1 MSVVGEEAERRQIT
15 ILFCDLVGSTALS
28 TELEPEDLRDVVRA
42 YQKICAEA
50 VQSFGGHVAQYLG
63 DGLLIYFGFPQT
75 FEDEAHRAVSC
86 GLRVLASMETLNE
99 QLQRERGIRLAVR
112 LGLHTGLVVI
122 GEMGGGDRHERL
134 ALGDAPN
141 LAARIQGLA
150 DPDTLLIS
158 AATHRLVQD
167 RFRCQDFGLHSVKG
181 IEKPVRVFRV
191 LGTAD
196 RDLPETAARRAA
208 VPLVGREE
216 ELDLLSRA
224 WEQAKDGHGQ
234 IALLSGEAGIGKSR
248 LIEIL
253 RRRAG
258 TDGELVEI
266 RASSLHTQTALHP
279 LMVHLREK
287 LGWSE
292 AEVQERLLAAAGRE
306 TVPAAFVSW
315 LVPPNRER
323 PMLLVWEDVHWL
335 DSASLEVLKGL
346 IEALAGTRTL
356 LLLSTRPNFQLPWDL
371 PSSALHL
378 QLERLSPQAAERLI
392 AVLAGGKRLPR
403 ELVRQI
409 VARADGVPLF
419 LEEITRTVLESGL
432 LRKTEDRW
440 ELTGPLPSTAVPAS
454 LHDSLMAR
462 LDRLGTIRSVVQVAA
477 TLGRELTDPMLRSVS
492 EVDEATLA
500 RNLAQLVDA
509 DILRKQGEQYVFR
522 HALIQEVAYGS
533 LLRSRRQELHRRIA
547 EALDRA
553 MPSGTEDAALLA
565 YHWSRA
571 IDPQHPDP
579 ALSSRAVGFL
589 LKAGE
594 RELRLSAY
602 RESLGHLETGLGLLA
617 ALPEGLGRD
626 EQELAIQVLRSMVL
640 KATRGLTSPEV
651 KQVYDRARELC
662 QRLGDRPELAQ
673 VLFGLWTYHLW
684 HGEYER
690 ARELAEDC
698 FELARRSGDSD
709 LLLEAFCAQ
718 SNSLFWLADFP
729 ASLTRARQV
738 LTAFPAEIHEAH
750 RGQYG
755 QDPRMIAYQFT
766 IMILWL
772 ADRTEEA
779 LAAYDSMQAL
789 VDESDHPFSTV
800 IGLLTSLELN
810 RRRNDAAATRQ
821 TAERLIE
828 LAREIGFPNF
838 EVAGRTYLYWALGVS
853 GQAAEVAGPMLHS
866 FRTSVPLVGSVAWA
880 HTALG
885 VAEVCW
891 RAGQTGEAIDLLEEG
906 LAWTRQRH
914 EFAYEAELCCLKG
927 EILSELSVRSLDPL
941 EAARHRAGAEAALR
955 QALHLAG
962 GRWQLLFARRA
973 AGVLAALLEP
983 QGRGEEARAAI
994 AEQQR
999 LAREVRPAV
1008 QRLLDDS
1015 LSIHQGETAPCQSFA
1030 RP

>member
-1 MSVVGEEAERRQIT
+1 LKTDEAERRQIT

-28 TELEPEDLRDVVRA
+28 AELDPEDLREVVQA
-42 YQKICAEA
+42 YQKTCAEA
-50 VQSFGGHVAQYLG
+50 VRSFGGHVAQYLG
-63 DGLLIYFGFPQT
+63 DGLLIYFGFPQA
-75 FEDEAHRAVSC
+75 FEDAAYRAVSC
-86 GLRVLASMETLNE
+86 GLRVLASMEVLNE
-99 QLQRERGIRLAVR
+99 QLQRDRGIRLAVR

-122 GEMGGGDRHERL
+122 GEMGGAGRHERL

-158 AATHRLVQD
+158 AATHGLVRD
-167 RFRCQDFGLHSVKG
+167 RFRCQDLGAQSVKG
-181 IEKPVRVFRV
+181 IERPVRVFRV

-196 RDLPETAARRAA
+196 LRGLPTSAGRAA
-208 VPLVGREE
+208 VPLIGREE
-216 ELDLLSRA
+216 EMDLLSRA

-234 IALLSGEAGIGKSR
+234 VALLSGEAGIGKSR
-248 LIEIL
+248 LIQVL
-253 RRRAG
+253 RERAEAG
-258 TDGELVEI
+258 GELVEL
-266 RASSLHTQTALHP
+266 RGSALHAQTALHP
-279 LMVHLREK
+279 LMEHLNEK

-292 AEVQERLLAAAGRE
+292 AEIQERLLASSNTE
-306 TVPAAFVSW
+306 TIPEAMASW
-315 LVPPNRER
+315 LAAPSRER
-323 PMLLVWEDVHWL
+323 PRLLAWEDVHWL
-335 DSASLEVLKGL
+335 DSSSLEVLKAL
-346 IEALAGTRTL
+346 IERLAGLRIL
-356 LLLSTRPNFQLPWDL
+356 VLLSFRPDFQLPWSI

-378 QLERLSPQAAERLI
+378 RLERLRRQPAEKLI
-392 AVLAGGKRLPR
+392 AAIAGGKRLPR
-403 ELVRQI
+403 ELAHQI

-419 LEEITRTVLESGL
+419 LEELTRTVLESGL
-432 LRKTEDRW
+432 LREADDRW
-440 ELTGPLPSTAVPAS
+440 ELTGPLPSTAVPTS

-477 TLGRELTDPMLRSVS
+477 TLGRELTYPMLRAAS

-500 RNLAQLVDA
+500 RNLAQLVEA
-509 DILRKQGEQYVFR
+509 EILRQEGERYIFR
-522 HALIQEVAYGS
+522 HALIQEVAYSS
-533 LLRSRRQELHRRIA
+533 LLRSKRQELHRRIA
-547 EALDRA
+547 EVLDGA
-553 MPSGTEDAALLA
+553 MPPGAEDAALLA

-579 ALSSRAVGFL
+579 VLSSRAVGFL

-594 RELRLSAY
+594 RGLRLSAY
-602 RESLGHLETGLGLLA
+602 REALGHLEEGLGLLC
-617 ALPEGLGRD
+617 ALPEGPGRD
-626 EQELAIQVLRSMVL
+626 ELELAIQVLRSMVL

-662 QRLGDRPELAQ
+662 RRLGDRPELAQ

-690 ARELAEDC
+690 ARELAEEC

-709 LLLEAFCAQ
+709 LLLEAFCAL
-718 SNSLFWLADFP
+718 SNSLFWLGDFP
-729 ASLTRARQV
+729 ASLARARQV
-738 LTAFPAEIHEAH
+738 LTDFPAEVHEAH

-772 ADRTEEA
+772 AGRPEEA
-779 LAAYDSMQAL
+779 LAAYDSMRAL

-810 RRRNDAAATRQ
+810 RRRDDAAATRR

-828 LAREIGFPNF
+828 LAREMGFPNF
-838 EVAGRTYLYWALGVS
+838 EVAGRHYRYWALAAS

-866 FRTSVPLVGSVAWA
+866 FRTSGPLVGSVAWA
-880 HTALG
+880 HTAAS

-891 RAGQTGEAIDLLEEG
+891 QAGQTGEAVDLLEEG

-914 EFAYEAELCCLKG
+914 ELAYESELCCLKG
-927 EILSELSVRSLDPL
+927 EILSELSGRSHDPL

-962 GRWQLLFARRA
+962 GRWQILFARRA
-973 AGVLAALLEP
+973 AGALAALLERH
-983 QGRGEEARAAI
+983 GRGDEARAAL
-994 AEQQR
+994 AELQR
-999 LAREVRPAV
+999 LTREVPPAV
-1008 QRLLDDS
+1008 QRLL
-1015 LSIHQGETAPCQSFA
+1015 ENT
-1030 RP
+1030 

>member
-1 MSVVGEEAERRQIT
+1 MSVLGEEAERRQIT

-28 TELEPEDLRDVVRA
+28 TELDPEDLREVVRA
-42 YQKICAEA
+42 YQETCAEA
-50 VQSFGGHVAQYLG
+50 VRSFGGHVAQYLG

-75 FEDEAHRAVSC
+75 FEDAAHRAVSC
-86 GLRVLASMETLNE
+86 GLRVLASMEVLNE
-99 QLQRERGIRLAVR
+99 RLQRDRGIRLAVR

-122 GEMGGGDRHERL
+122 GEMGGAGRHERL

-158 AATHRLVQD
+158 AATHGLVQD
-167 RFRCQDFGLHSVKG
+167 RFRCQDLGPHPVKG
-181 IEKPVRVFRV
+181 IERPVRVFRV

-196 RDLPETAARRAA
+196 RDLPGAAARLAA

-216 ELDLLSRA
+216 EMDLLSRA
-224 WEQAKDGHGQ
+224 WEQAKEGHGQ
-234 IALLSGEAGIGKSR
+234 VALLSGEAGIGKSR
-248 LIEIL
+248 LIQIL
-253 RRRAG
+253 RQRAG
-258 TDGELVEI
+258 ADGELVEL
-266 RASSLHTQTALHP
+266 RGSSLHVQTALHP
-279 LMVHLREK
+279 LMEHLREK

-292 AEVQERLLAAAGRE
+292 AEVQERLLAGSSRE
-306 TVPAAFVSW
+306 TVPEALASW
-315 LVPPNRER
+315 LVAPARER
-323 PMLLVWEDVHWL
+323 PVLLVWEDVHWL
-335 DSASLEVLKGL
+335 DSASLEILKRL
-346 IEALAGTRTL
+346 IAGLAGARIL
-356 LLLSTRPNFQLPWDL
+356 LLLSFRPDFQLPWSL
-371 PSSALHL
+371 PLSTLHL
-378 QLERLSPQAAERLI
+378 RLERLSRQAAEKLI
-392 AVLAGGKRLPR
+392 AALAGGKRLPR
-403 ELVRQI
+403 ELTRQI
-409 VARADGVPLF
+409 AVRADGVPLF
-419 LEEITRTVLESGL
+419 LEELTHTVLESGL
-432 LRKTEDRW
+432 LREADDRW
-440 ELTGPLPSTAVPAS
+440 ELTGPLPSTAVPTS

-477 TLGRELTDPMLRSVS
+477 TLGRELTWSMLRAAS
-492 EVDEATLA
+492 EVDDATLA
-500 RNLAQLVDA
+500 RNLAQLVEA
-509 DILRKQGEQYVFR
+509 EILRQEGERYVFR
-522 HALIQEVAYGS
+522 HALLQEVAYSS
-533 LLRSRRQELHRRIA
+533 LLRSKRQELHRRIA

-553 MPSGTEDAALLA
+553 LPLGAEDAGLLA

-571 IDPQHPDP
+571 IDPQRPDP

-589 LKAGE
+589 LEAGE
-594 RELRLSAY
+594 RDLRLSAY
-602 RESLGHLETGLGLLA
+602 REALGHLEGGLELLA
-617 ALPEGLGRD
+617 ALPEGSGRD

-662 QRLGDRPELAQ
+662 QRLGDRPEMAQ

-690 ARELAEDC
+690 ARELAEEC

-709 LLLEAFCAQ
+709 LLLEAFCAL
-718 SNSLFWLADFP
+718 SNSLFWLGDFP
-729 ASLTRARQV
+729 ASLARARQV
-738 LTAFPAEIHEAH
+738 LTGFPAEVHEAH

-772 ADRTEEA
+772 ADRPEEA

-789 VDESDHPFSTV
+789 VDGSDHPFSTV

-810 RRRNDAAATRQ
+810 RRRDDAAATRR

-828 LAREIGFPNF
+828 LAREMGFPNF
-838 EVAGRTYLYWALGVS
+838 EIAGRHYLYWALGAS
-853 GQAAEVAGPMLHS
+853 GQAAEVAGPMLHL
-866 FRTSVPLVGSVAWA
+866 FRSSVPLVGSVAWA
-880 HTALG
+880 HTAAG

-891 RAGQTGEAIDLLEEG
+891 QAGQTGEAIDLLEEG

-914 EFAYEAELCCLKG
+914 ELAYEAELCCLKG
-927 EILSELSVRSLDPL
+927 EILSELSVRSHDPL

-973 AGVLAALLEP
+973 VGALAALLERH
-983 QGRGEEARAAI
+983 GRGDEARAAL

-999 LAREVRPAV
+999 LTREVPPAV
-1008 QRLLDDS
+1008 QRLLEDVVS
-1015 LSIHQGETAPCQSFA
+1015 TS
-1030 RP
+1030 